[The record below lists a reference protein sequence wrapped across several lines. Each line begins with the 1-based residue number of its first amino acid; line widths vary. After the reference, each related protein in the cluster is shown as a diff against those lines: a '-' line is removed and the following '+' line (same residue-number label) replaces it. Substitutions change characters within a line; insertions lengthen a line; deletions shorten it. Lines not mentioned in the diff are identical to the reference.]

1 MLRGRRREY
10 LAPPPFWLFLPPP
23 QKRKKYILKISKNL
37 LCDGIVEAKETHYEG
52 KKDLLWRQKRPT
64 MERLLVLRG

>member
-1 MLRGRRREY
+1 
-10 LAPPPFWLFLPPP
+10 LFLPPP